1 MAATARKVRSQSL
14 SLKHSCPGKKFDVFS
29 NFTGPVSL
37 VKKIPNFIGCDN
49 VAFCYGR
56 ILGPRSC
63 WPGTSLVQSTRS
75 SVTGSIY
82 VMVEALRKTTQ
93 KIRQDEARCIH
104 NLFRSPP
111 GDDAMSM

>member
-1 MAATARKVRSQSL
+1 MMMIAQRQVALSTFCDAVLLRRTAINVRVRTEDETCPSTRKI
-14 SLKHSCPGKKFDVFS
+14 
-29 NFTGPVSL
+29 L
-37 VKKIPNFIGCDN
+37 VQLRKTSEIQN
-49 VAFCYGR
+49 R